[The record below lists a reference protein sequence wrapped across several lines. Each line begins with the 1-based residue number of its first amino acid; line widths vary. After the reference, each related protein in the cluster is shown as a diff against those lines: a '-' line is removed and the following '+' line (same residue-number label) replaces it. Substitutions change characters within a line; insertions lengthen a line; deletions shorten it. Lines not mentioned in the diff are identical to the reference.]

1 MKLITWNSNCSFRTK
16 FNQILKNKPDILIIP
31 ESENV
36 ETFKKYQNEM
46 NFNTHI
52 WDGAVSYKG
61 LSVFTFND
69 YYAEIAPFYN
79 PDFKYI
85 IPIYIKNK
93 DKTFLL
99 LAVWSKLA
107 KNKTLSYITQ
117 VCLALEEYKEY
128 IDKNTIIAGDFNS
141 NKQWDNLFNRKYNH
155 SYLLNLL
162 NNLDFI
168 SVYHNFYNQ
177 KQGEETAP
185 THYYHRNKEKSFHI
199 DFMFIHKD
207 RNIQSFSLGNF
218 NDWISLS
225 DHVPLFTEI
234 M

>member
-128 IDKNTIIAGDFNS
+128 
-141 NKQWDNLFNRKYNH
+141 NR
-155 SYLLNLL
+155 
-162 NNLDFI
+162 
-168 SVYHNFYNQ
+168 Q
-177 KQGEETAP
+177 KAREW
-185 THYYHRNKEKSFHI
+185 YKRNKEK
-199 DFMFIHKD
+199 KD
-207 RNIQSFSLGNF
+207 QYSRDYYYNKLKKAKETAI
-218 NDWISLS
+218 
-225 DHVPLFTEI
+225 
-234 M
+234 

>member
-1 MKLITWNSNCSFRTK
+1 MEEDIKIVKEIAGGFWERIGLNVLEPHK
-16 FNQILKNKPDILIIP
+16 EEILKRKMEAIENILNRLEQLEKELEPIHKLGIPVEVLVSEFDRLENLEDDRVQLKVELEQLEKENKELKATLKCTQDSWF
-31 ESENV
+31 ED
-36 ETFKKYQNEM
+36 TKK
-46 NFNTHI
+46 I
-52 WDGAVSYKG
+52 
-61 LSVFTFND
+61 
-69 YYAEIAPFYN
+69 
-79 PDFKYI
+79 
-85 IPIYIKNK
+85 
-93 DKTFLL
+93 
-99 LAVWSKLA
+99 
-107 KNKTLSYITQ
+107 
-117 VCLALEEYKEY
+117 EEYKEY

-225 DHVPLFTEI
+225 DHIPLFTEI